1 MKIGA
6 SVAPVTPEE
15 DLMANGFTTPRR
27 AWTAVIAAAL
37 VVSACSGSAASSAPA
52 ASVAASAAASTAA
65 SAAASAAATT
75 AASTEA
81 SAAASGSA
89 AASPAASGSA
99 AAAQPYAGQ
108 EITLETYASVPEF
121 DFYATLIPQFTAQT
135 GIKVNYLQQP
145 VAAQDQKIPLQL
157 TAKDTSLDVFF
168 TGSENIGHYVG
179 ISGVEPLDS
188 YINDTSQTPADWNFK
203 DIAPAVESACQQDG
217 KTYCIASH
225 TGGGLLY
232 YNKKMFADAGITAP
246 PNTPDELLADAK
258 KLTTADHAG
267 FCVRA
272 DKSQTLYDGFQLWN
286 WFIPWDNPVTGTYFD
301 QKWNFLIG
309 TEPQAS
315 KFGEFYRELLTTT
328 APKGIATYLVTNCLA
343 DFQQGRVAM
352 WQDDSG
358 SIPDVLDPNKSKVA
372 TDAAFWEVPC
382 QAINPDHCAL
392 VQPFGT
398 WMNAASTHKQAA
410 WQLIQYLTSKQT
422 QIAAATA
429 KALLTPSRVSVL
441 QDPTVVAAFPPTFP
455 EALTYILAHP
465 DVALLPFIPEGVAI
479 IPPISDGLS
488 ALITTKDP
496 VPQIMAQMKAGEDAI
511 MSKAGYP
518 KPFPSFTP

>member
-1 MKIGA
+1 MAKG
-6 SVAPVTPEE
+6 VTR
-15 DLMANGFTTPRR
+15 PRR
-27 AWTAVIAAAL
+27 AWSAAMAVTL
-37 VVSACSGSAASSAPA
+37 VVAACQGATTSPSATSSTSG
-52 ASVAASAAASTAA
+52 ASTAPA
-65 SAAASAAATT
+65 G
-75 AASTEA
+75 ST
-81 SAAASGSA
+81 G
-89 AASPAASGSA
+89 ASPS
-99 AAAQPYAGQ
+99 AAQPYAGQ
-108 EITLETYASVPEF
+108 TITLETYASVPEF
-121 DFYATLIPQFTAQT
+121 DFYATLMPQFQQQT
-135 GIKVNYLQQP
+135 GITVNYVQQP

-157 TAKDTSLDVFF
+157 TAKDDSLDVFF

-179 ISGVEPLDS
+179 ISGVEPLDT
-188 YINDTSQTPADWNFK
+188 YIADTAQTPATWDFK
-203 DIAPAVESACQQDG
+203 DIAPAVESACQSGG

-246 PNTPDELLADAK
+246 PATPDELLADAI

-272 DKSQTLYDGFQLWN
+272 DKSQTLYDGFQMWN
-286 WFIPWDNPVTGTYFD
+286 WFVPWDNPVTGTYFD
-301 QKWNFLIG
+301 QNWNFLIG

-315 KFGEFYRELLTTT
+315 KFGTFYRDLLTKA
-328 APKGIATYLVTNCLA
+328 APKGIATYLVTNCLS

-372 TDAAFWEVPC
+372 SDAAFWEVPC
-382 QAINPDHCAL
+382 QPVNPDHCAL

-398 WMNAASTHKQAA
+398 WMNAASKHKEAA
-410 WQLIQYLTSKQT
+410 WQLIQFLTSKET
-422 QIAAATA
+422 QAAAAKA
-429 KALLTPSRVSVL
+429 KALLTPSRNSVL
-441 QDPTVVAAFPPTFP
+441 KDPTVIAAFPPTFP

-488 ALITTKDP
+488 ALITTNDP
-496 VPQIMAQMKAGEDAI
+496 VASIMAQMKAGEASI
-511 MSKAGYP
+511 MTKAGYP
-518 KPFPSFTP
+518 KPFPSFTAP